1 MIGDTITF
9 DYAGS
14 SLVLT
19 KITEGG
25 YSSEYL
31 LKEASAE
38 FRLQIRHSKENSKT
52 GGLEL
57 DRHNVTI
64 TRQVYPDVDF
74 PNGLFHQAYMVIRT
88 PRATD
93 GTDTD
98 YLASALSDLL
108 AVVVSS
114 KTIQK
119 RVIGWE
125 S

>member
-14 SLVLT
+14 PLVLT

-31 LKEASAE
+31 LKESTAE
-38 FRLQIRHSKENSKT
+38 FRLNVRHSKET
-52 GGLEL
+52 GTANGVLL
-57 DRHNVTI
+57 DRHNVTL
-64 TRQVYPDVDF
+64 TRQVYPDVDN
-74 PNGLFHQAYMVIRT
+74 PNGIFYQAYMIIRT
-88 PRATD
+88 PRTSD
-93 GTDTD
+93 GIDTD
-98 YLASALSDLL
+98 YLASALADLL
-108 AVVVSS
+108 TVVVSS
-114 KTIQK
+114 KTIQQ

>member
-31 LKEASAE
+31 LKESTAE
-38 FRLQIRHSKENSKT
+38 FRLQIRHSKENGT
-52 GGLEL
+52 ANGILL
-57 DRHNVTI
+57 DRHNVTL
-64 TRQVYPDVDF
+64 TRQVYPDVDN
-74 PNGLFHQAYMVIRT
+74 PNGIFYQAYMVIRT
-88 PRATD
+88 PRAD
-93 GTDTD
+93 QGIDTD
-98 YLASALSDLL
+98 HLATALANLL
-108 AVVVSS
+108 AVSVSG
-114 KTIQK
+114 KTVQQ
-119 RVIGWE
+119 RAIGWE